1 MKKNQNGW
9 CSLSLVIIIIL
20 EQIPLPLR
28 GLGVG
33 EVGSSLIAVVL
44 ILYFYVQPSCWER
57 VDLRPCS
64 ASDPHQFVTSGE
76 KSVPISESTSVLNTA
91 YMLIRSN
98 GWIQTVCIS
107 SSSAIWFIQRG
118 GIYPDNGLFDSKEFK
133 LMDFYENLNCPLL
146 MFDSITVMILKEK
159 CYQFLT
165 IWYACNFTN

>member
-57 VDLRPCS
+57 VDLP
-64 ASDPHQFVTSGE
+64 A
-76 KSVPISESTSVLNTA
+76 L
-91 YMLIRSN
+91 
-98 GWIQTVCIS
+98 
-107 SSSAIWFIQRG
+107 
-118 GIYPDNGLFDSKEFK
+118 
-133 LMDFYENLNCPLL
+133 
-146 MFDSITVMILKEK
+146 
-159 CYQFLT
+159 
-165 IWYACNFTN
+165 

>member
-57 VDLRPCS
+57 VDLL
-64 ASDPHQFVTSGE
+64 A
-76 KSVPISESTSVLNTA
+76 L
-91 YMLIRSN
+91 
-98 GWIQTVCIS
+98 
-107 SSSAIWFIQRG
+107 
-118 GIYPDNGLFDSKEFK
+118 
-133 LMDFYENLNCPLL
+133 
-146 MFDSITVMILKEK
+146 
-159 CYQFLT
+159 
-165 IWYACNFTN
+165 